1 MTITYTWT
9 VYNLTVVPEMDIES
23 KHFTNVVTQV
33 WWILKAQD
41 GSHVADTN
49 GIANLPSPSMPFDDF
64 EKLTQEQVIG
74 WVQQILGEESITS
87 MKASLAQRIEN
98 MIHPPVVHKLPQSW
112 NPPAPEPQPEE
123 EHHEEN

>member
-41 GSHVADTN
+41 GSHVADTI
-49 GIANLPSPSMPFDDF
+49 GIVVERARRPGELDGFIWYC
-64 EKLTQEQVIG
+64 ERCGAKLH
-74 WVQQILGEESITS
+74 EEF
-87 MKASLAQRIEN
+87 LELHDIEADL
-98 MIHPPVVHKLPQSW
+98 PPVFERFHADERHRTCKACGW
-112 NPPAPEPQPEE
+112 MMPPRGA
-123 EHHEEN
+123 